1 MPAHTRCI
9 ALAGALT
16 GERKTTHTGRFPAI
30 TPEKMLPVAD
40 VLLIIADDDP
50 GAMLFR
56 YTAHGDHAGDTWH
69 ASVEDA
75 RAQAEYEFGDALLLP
90 WLDVPDEITDAHDF
104 AVQYALER
112 LNDRGRW

>member
-1 MPAHTRCI
+1 MPARTRCI

-16 GERKTTHTGRFPAI
+16 GERKVTHTGRFPAI
-30 TPEKMLPVAD
+30 GPEKMLPLAD
-40 VLLIIADDDP
+40 VLLIVADEDP

-56 YTAHGDHAGDTWH
+56 YTAHGDQAGDTWH

-90 WLDVPDEITDAHDF
+90 WLDVPEDVSDPHEF
-104 AVQYALER
+104 AIKYALER